1 MSRKDRISLLI
12 LVAIFVVLQLM
23 GLLGFFF
30 GTGNMSSINYDRW
43 AGYFIVIG
51 TMTNMVLVVAI
62 VAFLVPPIFRG
73 IVNWIERGKDETDRK
88 APSTGTSLQ
97 HHYAAPITSIPTTV
111 RERSEDDVQGDVSG
125 HLQTTRRELRE
136 HAHAG

>member
-73 IVNWIERGKDETDRK
+73 IINWIERGKDEANREDSGTAGVAESSGNTLTPGKIEHPDGRTTWPF
-88 APSTGTSLQ
+88 PSQ
-97 HHYAAPITSIPTTV
+97 
-111 RERSEDDVQGDVSG
+111 E
-125 HLQTTRRELRE
+125 
-136 HAHAG
+136 